1 MKVRIVCYE
10 DVDTWI
16 LGKFAKKLNEELTK
30 LGVDSDIAKVPNGNA
45 DINHHIIYFSYDC
58 HKNSIDTLMIT
69 HIDSPF
75 KLKILKKQL
84 ESAKLGVCMSLDT
97 MQKLIDSGIPK
108 EKLYYINP
116 AHDEVINP
124 RKIVIGILSK
134 VHEDGR
140 KQENILLRLCKKI
153 NPDDFSFKVMGSGWN
168 EIVNKL
174 KRMGFKVDY
183 FENFNYDRYVE
194 LVPTL
199 DYFFYFSF
207 DEGSM
212 AFMDALSAG
221 VPTIVTP
228 QGYHLDAIGGI
239 SYPVRTFDD
248 IVKTFNDISNKRK
261 VLVDSVS
268 KWTWKNY
275 AKEHILL
282 WDQLLSNKNI
292 DILLKNKLL
301 KRKSNPHKPEKLFSY
316 LNIFNNMYTIK
327 TAILYLTP
335 NFLKNICK
343 NIFSKIS

>member
-16 LGKFAKKLNEELTK
+16 LSKFAKKLNEELTK
-30 LGVDSDIAKVPNGNA
+30 LGVDSDIAKVPNANA
-45 DINHHIIYFSYDC
+45 DINHHIIYFSYDG

-75 KLKILKKQL
+75 KLKILKNQL

-97 MQKLIDSGIPK
+97 MQKLINSGIPK

-116 AHDEVINP
+116 AHDDVIKP

-134 VHEDGR
+134 VHADGR
-140 KQENILLRLCKKI
+140 KQENMLVRLCKKI
-153 NPDDFSFKVMGSGWN
+153 SSDDYCFKIMGSGWN
-168 EIVNKL
+168 EIVNKM
-174 KRMGFKVDY
+174 KGMGFKVDY
-183 FENFNYDRYVE
+183 FEDFNYDRYVE

-212 AFMDALSAG
+212 AFMDALTAG

-228 QGYHLDAIGGI
+228 QGYHLDAFGGI
-239 SYPVRTFDD
+239 SYPVKTFND
-248 IVKTFNDISNKRK
+248 IVKTFGDISKKRK
-261 VLVDSVS
+261 ILVDSVS

-275 AKEHILL
+275 AKEHIIL
-282 WDQLLSNKNI
+282 WDQLISNKNV
-292 DILLKNKLL
+292 DILLKNKQL
-301 KRKSNPHKPEKLFSY
+301 KRLSNSPKTEKLYSS
-316 LNIFNNMYTIK
+316 LNIFNNMFTIK
-327 TAILYLTP
+327 TTILYLTP
-335 NFLKNICK
+335 KFIKNICK
-343 NIFSKIS
+343 KIISKIS